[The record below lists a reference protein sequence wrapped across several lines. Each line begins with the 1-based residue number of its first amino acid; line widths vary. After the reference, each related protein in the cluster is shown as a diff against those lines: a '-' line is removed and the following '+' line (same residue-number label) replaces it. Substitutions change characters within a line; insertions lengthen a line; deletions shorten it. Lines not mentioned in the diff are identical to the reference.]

1 MENLFRFYKIISK
14 LKSLPRS
21 GWLKHKIR
29 NPETVASHSFGA
41 TLLGWWVAKK
51 EGLDPEKMIK
61 IILVHELVEA
71 IVGDI
76 TPQDHRYDNKRKF
89 EKKFINVL
97 GGNIPLELRAEI
109 IGLVE
114 EYTEGK
120 TLEAQ
125 VASGIEKLE
134 TILQA
139 QEYEKKLKRKI
150 AREFFDFYKNKI
162 NFKSGK
168 EILKCLKGKMP

>member
-1 MENLFRFYKIISK
+1 MENFFRFYKIISK

-41 TLLGWWVAKK
+41 ALLGWWIAKK
-51 EGLDPEKMIK
+51 EGLNPEKMIK
-61 IILVHELVEA
+61 IILVHDIVES
-71 IVGDI
+71 ITGDI
-76 TPQDHRYDNKRKF
+76 TPQDHRYSNKRKF
-89 EKKFINVL
+89 EKKFIEVL
-97 GGNIPLELRAEI
+97 REDTPIELREEVI
-109 IGLVE
+109 SLVE
-114 EYTEGK
+114 EYNEGK

-125 VASGIEKLE
+125 LASGIEKLE

-168 EILKCLKGKMP
+168 EILKCLKGEMP